1 MTKMK
6 GFWRMVESIMAASL
20 IVVFLLSLGI
30 NYTGGP
36 IQPVIKIRGY
46 EILEN
51 LERSGPLRYY
61 ASIMDADAI
70 SSEINMHGYNHTVM
84 VCAMNGTCAGTYPDA
99 ENVWTST
106 YLIAGYD
113 SFDPREVK
121 LYVW

>member
-30 NYTGGP
+30 SYTGGP
-36 IQPVIKIRGY
+36 IQSVIKIRGY

-51 LERSGPLRYY
+51 LERNSQLRQE
-61 ASIMDADAI
+61 AVAMDADAI
-70 SSEINMHGYNHTVM
+70 NSEISMHGYNHTVM
-84 VCAMNGTCAGTYPDA
+84 VCAMNGTCAGTYPDS

-113 SFDPREVK
+113 SFDPKEVK
-121 LYVW
+121 LYIW